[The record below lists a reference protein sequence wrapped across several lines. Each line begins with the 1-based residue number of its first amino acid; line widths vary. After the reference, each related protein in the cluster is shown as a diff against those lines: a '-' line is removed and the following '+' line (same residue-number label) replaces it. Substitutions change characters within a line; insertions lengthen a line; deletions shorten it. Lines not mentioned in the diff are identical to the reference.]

1 GLAMVMSDFKG
12 ASSIPTI
19 KGRSLPWVKTINA
32 SVAKFS
38 DDGEEAAKLLDNH
51 ILKEDMKG
59 YENKVEVETNSAAQ
73 LDKESR
79 ELLKQAEDDYKN
91 GLITLETY
99 HSLNSG
105 LIAGGASFIKEL
117 AQNKITDEA
126 VEGFTKKTWEWLVQ
140 SSQNMQVGAIIRELG
155 ESNIIQGIKKGAEK
169 LGAGKIG
176 KAISSKAFAIG
187 TVVLEGGVRSASA
200 YFDKD
205 SEAYHNVGKSVVSG
219 TVDTI
224 ANVGPVDGALLGA
237 TLGGP
242 IGAGIG
248 FTAGLLI
255 QGFKYY
261 NPDIADDVKE
271 IGYDF
276 VDNVSKVGKSVKT
289 EVNRMVS
296 SAGKAFEKFSS
307 KPLAVASGWFG

>member
-1 GLAMVMSDFKG
+1 MDVNPAKALDELYNNEKFILAISKSDAVSDFFIGTMSFLENTKNIPKNLVN
-12 ASSIPTI
+12 SISNS
-19 KGRSLPWVKTINA
+19 KAFVAWVSKLDLKMQDKILDGMIA
-32 SVAKFS
+32 LS
-38 DDGEEAAKLLDNH
+38 D
-51 ILKEDMKG
+51 KG
-59 YENKVEVETNSAAQ
+59 YNLLNK
-73 LDKESR
+73 
-79 ELLKQAEDDYKN
+79 
-91 GLITLETY
+91 
-99 HSLNSG
+99 SG
-105 LIAGGASFIKEL
+105 EIAGWASRIASGK
-117 AQNKITDEA
+117 
-126 VEGFTKKTWEWLVQ
+126 
-140 SSQNMQVGAIIRELG
+140 VGAIVRELG
-155 ESNIIQGIKKGAEK
+155 ESKIIQGSKKGAEK

-237 TLGGP
+237 T